1 MDKEELK
8 DKIYSMRS
16 FDLIELA
23 CTIREIMKEYGVFNM
38 KLKQPVLCYRELY
51 EATSI
56 AISDTYTAI
65 PVITLTLRTCNRVK
79 KEVLAADYPWMDF
92 ESLARI
98 VSELND
104 ELEG

>member
-1 MDKEELK
+1 MNQPCNGVSSNGKTCSKSKEPFSENTF
-8 DKIYSMRS
+8 IYRQISYK
-16 FDLIELA
+16 F
-23 CTIREIMKEYGVFNM
+23 
-38 KLKQPVLCYRELY
+38 
-51 EATSI
+51 TSLSVHAEQI
-56 AISDTYTAI
+56 VVAL
-65 PVITLTLRTCNRVK
+65 PGGTLRTCNRVK

>member
-1 MDKEELK
+1 MNDFLK
-8 DKIYSMRS
+8 LAE
-16 FDLIELA
+16 DLDWG
-23 CTIREIMKEYGVFNM
+23 YNV
-38 KLKQPVLCYRELY
+38 
-51 EATSI
+51 
-56 AISDTYTAI
+56 SDTYTAI

>member
-1 MDKEELK
+1 MD
-8 DKIYSMRS
+8 
-16 FDLIELA
+16 
-23 CTIREIMKEYGVFNM
+23 
-38 KLKQPVLCYRELY
+38 
-51 EATSI
+51 
-56 AISDTYTAI
+56 
-65 PVITLTLRTCNRVK
+65 K